1 MSTVTRCR
9 DCNARIRL
17 VMVIPA
23 RIDRA
28 KPRTYI
34 PLERDYDAARSPIPP
49 SHGMNLARTVC
60 HPITADHPLEDH
72 EIPALTHFAV
82 CPARTVARSTTR
94 TA

>member
-1 MSTVTRCR
+1 MKVTRCN
-9 DCNARIRL
+9 DCGARIRL

-23 RIDRA
+23 RIDRK
-28 KPRTYI
+28 KPRRYI
-34 PLERDYDAARSPIPP
+34 PLERDYDPRKSPIPP

-82 CPARTVARSTTR
+82 CAAGRRSRTT
-94 TA
+94 

>member
-1 MSTVTRCR
+1 MSQVTRCQS
-9 DCNARIRL
+9 CGARIRL

-23 RIDRA
+23 RIDRS
-28 KPRTYI
+28 KPRRYI
-34 PLERDYDAARSPIPP
+34 PLERDYVAAKSPIPP

-60 HPITADHPLEDH
+60 HPITKDTPLLDH

-82 CPARTVARSTTR
+82 CPARTATR